1 MTTLKELNEKINELQ
16 KRIEANAEAAELGS
30 ISARQT
36 IITCEEMKEEICDA
50 IDQRALVNCLVI

>member
-1 MTTLKELNEKINELQ
+1 MKTLKELNDRINELQ

-50 IDQRALVNCLVI
+50 IDQLAITNCLVI

>member
-1 MTTLKELNEKINELQ
+1 MKTLKELNDRINELQ

-50 IDQRALVNCLVI
+50 IDQLAMANCLVI

>member
-1 MTTLKELNEKINELQ
+1 MKTLQELNERINELQ
-16 KRIEANAEAAELGS
+16 ARIEANTETAELGS

-50 IDQRALVNCLVI
+50 IDQMAIANCLVI

>member
-1 MTTLKELNEKINELQ
+1 MTTLKELNDRINQLQ
-16 KRIEANAEAAELGS
+16 ARIEANAQAAELGS

-50 IDQRALVNCLVI
+50 IDQMAIANCLVI

>member
-1 MTTLKELNEKINELQ
+1 MKTLRELNDRINELQ

-36 IITCEEMKEEICDA
+36 IITCEEMKEEVCDA
-50 IDQRALVNCLVI
+50 IDQLAMANCLII

>member
-1 MTTLKELNEKINELQ
+1 MTTLKELNERINKLQ
-16 KRIEANAEAAELGS
+16 ARIEANAEAAELGS

-50 IDQRALVNCLVI
+50 IDQLAMANCLVI